1 MVHSGRQED
10 GFGMIEMLVV
20 LAIVGIMFS
29 IALPSLRPHR
39 SETPIQMAQKVFSLA
54 QETRLAAIKSN
65 EARSISVSVGDR
77 TIGGQVRGNP
87 VKVPKELDF
96 VVTFG
101 RGNEEATEDARI
113 TFFPTGG
120 STGGRITFRQNG
132 ADKAAVAVNW
142 LTGAIS
148 LDQAPA
154 PK

>member
-1 MVHSGRQED
+1 
-10 GFGMIEMLVV
+10 MIEMLVV

-65 EARSISVSVGDR
+65 EARSISVSVQDR
-77 TIGGQVRGNP
+77 SIVSQAREKP
-87 VKVPKELDF
+87 VEVPKELEF

-101 RGNEEATEDARI
+101 RGNEEATENAKI

-132 ADKAAVAVNW
+132 ADKATVAFNW

-148 LDQAPA
+148 LDQASS